1 MLAVAGA
8 SSSTVTV
15 ELSTS
20 PSPSLSDGAA
30 AVSCASCSSLA
41 SGCVSPSA
49 DSALGA
55 GWPSV
60 ETSSV
65 TPGSAAV
72 EKERCVHGHAL
83 NPSTKTP
90 EMRPLLKSRPL

>member
-15 ELSTS
+15 ELST
-20 PSPSLSDGAA
+20 SPSLSDGAA

-60 ETSSV
+60 GTSSV

-83 NPSTKTP
+83 NPSTKTL